1 MRRKAKELDRKSGGK
16 PKLDHLLDL
25 AENFQSTLHNLAIE
39 VILYTDCTLH
49 YLYPLALGLPIF
61 YLTL

>member
-1 MRRKAKELDRKSGGK
+1 MRAKAKELNRKSGGK
-16 PKLDHLLDL
+16 PKIEHLLDL

-39 VILYTDCTLH
+39 VNLYSERTLH
-49 YLYPLALGLPIF
+49 YLYPLASGLPRF